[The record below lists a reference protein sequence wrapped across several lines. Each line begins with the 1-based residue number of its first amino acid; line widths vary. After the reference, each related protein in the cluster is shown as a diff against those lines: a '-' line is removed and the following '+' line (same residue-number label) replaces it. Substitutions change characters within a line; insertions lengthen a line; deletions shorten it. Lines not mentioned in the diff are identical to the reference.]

1 MAGED
6 PVLDAALNF
15 DQDDLILDPMG
26 YFTQLF
32 MQGKIDQLK
41 SDAIAMKDDS
51 RYKYFDMEGQFT
63 QAGSRLLDSGQVQE
77 GVFVFKLITDLY
89 PESAYAWNNLG
100 DGLNKAGMT
109 QEAVLT
115 YRKVAEMAQGTLLGR
130 GAAQKAEALS
140 DQK

>member
-1 MAGED
+1 
-6 PVLDAALNF
+6 
-15 DQDDLILDPMG
+15 
-26 YFTQLF
+26 
-32 MQGKIDQLK
+32 
-41 SDAIAMKDDS
+41 
-51 RYKYFDMEGQFT
+51 
-63 QAGSRLLDSGQVQE
+63 VQE